1 MFANLT
7 ELTELEVTLLE
18 LAVEVV
24 RVLLKGAETIDEELE
39 MALLEEAAFSVL
51 ALEEAAAELE
61 TGSEEVVLEEEAAV
75 LEVGS
80 EEVVLE
86 EEEVVLEV
94 RSEEV
99 VLEEAVVV
107 LEAGSEEVV
116 LDDVAT
122 DEVVVV
128 DEVASLE
135 TTVLEEVVTEEL
147 EADETVE
154 DPTDSVLLVITVE
167 EDAVRVAVLA
177 GFMVVDFKELLL
189 AADDTV
195 VVYPCATAGIILDE
209 MVETVSDVVEVE
221 EDEDED
227 DEETVLMSGSTS
239 SANSPR

>member
-18 LAVEVV
+18 LAAEVV

-75 LEVGS
+75 LEVG
-80 EEVVLE
+80 
-86 EEEVVLEV
+86 
-94 RSEEV
+94 SEEV

-154 DPTDSVLLVITVE
+154 DPTDSVLLAITVE

>member
-39 MALLEEAAFSVL
+39 MAPLEEAAFSVL

-61 TGSEEVVLEEEAAV
+61 AGSEEEAAAV

-135 TTVLEEVVTEEL
+135 TTVLEEV
-147 EADETVE
+147 A
-154 DPTDSVLLVITVE
+154 
-167 EDAVRVAVLA
+167 
-177 GFMVVDFKELLL
+177 
-189 AADDTV
+189 
-195 VVYPCATAGIILDE
+195 
-209 MVETVSDVVEVE
+209 
-221 EDEDED
+221 
-227 DEETVLMSGSTS
+227 
-239 SANSPR
+239 

>member
-39 MALLEEAAFSVL
+39 MAPLEEAAFSVL

-61 TGSEEVVLEEEAAV
+61 AGSEEEAAPV

-154 DPTDSVLLVITVE
+154 DPTDSVLLAITVE

-227 DEETVLMSGSTS
+227 EETVLISGSTS

>member
-61 TGSEEVVLEEEAAV
+61 AGSEEEAAPV

-135 TTVLEEVVTEEL
+135 TTVLEEV
-147 EADETVE
+147 A
-154 DPTDSVLLVITVE
+154 
-167 EDAVRVAVLA
+167 
-177 GFMVVDFKELLL
+177 
-189 AADDTV
+189 
-195 VVYPCATAGIILDE
+195 
-209 MVETVSDVVEVE
+209 
-221 EDEDED
+221 
-227 DEETVLMSGSTS
+227 
-239 SANSPR
+239 

>member
-75 LEVGS
+75 LEVG
-80 EEVVLE
+80 
-86 EEEVVLEV
+86 
-94 RSEEV
+94 SEEV

-189 AADDTV
+189 TADDTV

-221 EDEDED
+221 EDEDEE

>member
-61 TGSEEVVLEEEAAV
+61 AGSEEEAAAV
-75 LEVGS
+75 LEVG
-80 EEVVLE
+80 
-86 EEEVVLEV
+86 
-94 RSEEV
+94 SEEV

>member
-39 MALLEEAAFSVL
+39 MAPLEEAAFSVL

-61 TGSEEVVLEEEAAV
+61 AGSEEEAAPV
-75 LEVGS
+75 LEVG
-80 EEVVLE
+80 
-86 EEEVVLEV
+86 
-94 RSEEV
+94 SEEV

-227 DEETVLMSGSTS
+227 EETVLISGSTS

>member
-18 LAVEVV
+18 LAAEVV

-61 TGSEEVVLEEEAAV
+61 AGSEEEAAAV
-75 LEVGS
+75 LEVG
-80 EEVVLE
+80 
-86 EEEVVLEV
+86 
-94 RSEEV
+94 SEEV

-221 EDEDED
+221 EDEDEE

>member
-39 MALLEEAAFSVL
+39 MAPLEEAAFSVL

-61 TGSEEVVLEEEAAV
+61 AGSEEEAAAV
-75 LEVGS
+75 LEVG
-80 EEVVLE
+80 
-86 EEEVVLEV
+86 
-94 RSEEV
+94 SEEV

-227 DEETVLMSGSTS
+227 EETVLISGSTS

>member
-18 LAVEVV
+18 LAAEVV

-39 MALLEEAAFSVL
+39 MALLEEAAFSIL
-51 ALEEAAAELE
+51 ALEKAAAELE
-61 TGSEEVVLEEEAAV
+61 PGSEEVVLE
-75 LEVGS
+75 VG
-80 EEVVLE
+80 
-86 EEEVVLEV
+86 
-94 RSEEV
+94 SEEV

-189 AADDTV
+189 TADDTV

-221 EDEDED
+221 EDEDEE

>member
-61 TGSEEVVLEEEAAV
+61 AGSEEEAAAAV
-75 LEVGS
+75 LEVG
-80 EEVVLE
+80 
-86 EEEVVLEV
+86 
-94 RSEEV
+94 SEEV

-135 TTVLEEVVTEEL
+135 TAVLEEV
-147 EADETVE
+147 A
-154 DPTDSVLLVITVE
+154 
-167 EDAVRVAVLA
+167 
-177 GFMVVDFKELLL
+177 
-189 AADDTV
+189 
-195 VVYPCATAGIILDE
+195 
-209 MVETVSDVVEVE
+209 
-221 EDEDED
+221 
-227 DEETVLMSGSTS
+227 
-239 SANSPR
+239 

>member
-39 MALLEEAAFSVL
+39 MAPLEEAAFSVL

-61 TGSEEVVLEEEAAV
+61 AGSEEEAAAV
-75 LEVGS
+75 LEVG
-80 EEVVLE
+80 
-86 EEEVVLEV
+86 
-94 RSEEV
+94 SEEV

-154 DPTDSVLLVITVE
+154 DPTDSVLLAITVE

-227 DEETVLMSGSTS
+227 EETVLISGSTS

>member
-39 MALLEEAAFSVL
+39 MAPLEEAAFSVL

-61 TGSEEVVLEEEAAV
+61 AGSEEEAAPV
-75 LEVGS
+75 LEVG
-80 EEVVLE
+80 
-86 EEEVVLEV
+86 
-94 RSEEV
+94 SEEV

-154 DPTDSVLLVITVE
+154 DPTDSVLLAITVE

-227 DEETVLMSGSTS
+227 EETVLISGSTS

>member
-61 TGSEEVVLEEEAAV
+61 AGSEEEAAAV
-75 LEVGS
+75 LEVG
-80 EEVVLE
+80 
-86 EEEVVLEV
+86 
-94 RSEEV
+94 SEEV

-135 TTVLEEVVTEEL
+135 TTVLEQ
-147 EADETVE
+147 
-154 DPTDSVLLVITVE
+154 
-167 EDAVRVAVLA
+167 VA
-177 GFMVVDFKELLL
+177 
-189 AADDTV
+189 
-195 VVYPCATAGIILDE
+195 
-209 MVETVSDVVEVE
+209 
-221 EDEDED
+221 
-227 DEETVLMSGSTS
+227 
-239 SANSPR
+239 

>member
-39 MALLEEAAFSVL
+39 MAPLEEAAFSVL

-75 LEVGS
+75 LEVG
-80 EEVVLE
+80 
-86 EEEVVLEV
+86 
-94 RSEEV
+94 SEEV

-154 DPTDSVLLVITVE
+154 DPTDSVLLAITVE

-227 DEETVLMSGSTS
+227 EETVLISGSTS

>member
-18 LAVEVV
+18 LAAEVV

-75 LEVGS
+75 LEVG
-80 EEVVLE
+80 
-86 EEEVVLEV
+86 
-94 RSEEV
+94 SEEV

-227 DEETVLMSGSTS
+227 EETVLISGSTS
-239 SANSPR
+239 SANSPK

>member
-18 LAVEVV
+18 LAAEVV

-61 TGSEEVVLEEEAAV
+61 AGSEEEAAAV
-75 LEVGS
+75 LEVG
-80 EEVVLE
+80 
-86 EEEVVLEV
+86 
-94 RSEEV
+94 SEEV

-227 DEETVLMSGSTS
+227 EETVLISGSTS
-239 SANSPR
+239 SANSPK

>member
-61 TGSEEVVLEEEAAV
+61 AGSEEEAAAAV
-75 LEVGS
+75 LEVG
-80 EEVVLE
+80 
-86 EEEVVLEV
+86 
-94 RSEEV
+94 SEEV

-227 DEETVLMSGSTS
+227 EETVLISGSTS
-239 SANSPR
+239 SANSPK

>member
-1 MFANLT
+1 M
-7 ELTELEVTLLE
+7 
-18 LAVEVV
+18 
-24 RVLLKGAETIDEELE
+24 
-39 MALLEEAAFSVL
+39 
-51 ALEEAAAELE
+51 
-61 TGSEEVVLEEEAAV
+61 
-75 LEVGS
+75 
-80 EEVVLE
+80 
-86 EEEVVLEV
+86 
-94 RSEEV
+94 
-99 VLEEAVVV
+99 
-107 LEAGSEEVV
+107 
-116 LDDVAT
+116 
-122 DEVVVV
+122 
-128 DEVASLE
+128 
-135 TTVLEEVVTEEL
+135 TEEL

-167 EDAVRVAVLA
+167 EDAVRVAVFA

>member
-61 TGSEEVVLEEEAAV
+61 AGSEEEAAAV
-75 LEVGS
+75 LEVG
-80 EEVVLE
+80 
-86 EEEVVLEV
+86 
-94 RSEEV
+94 SEEV

-189 AADDTV
+189 TADDTV